1 MPRTAKMFKRMQT
14 VSEFLSLSVMI
25 LMVVAVV
32 AGQASAT
39 AEESSAEAAVEFH
52 QTTEDRFSVDFVGH
66 PGVRAVIITIGVVS
80 DLGQFRGE
88 NE

>member
-1 MPRTAKMFKRMQT
+1 MPRTAKMFKSMQS

-25 LMVVAVV
+25 LMAVAVV

-52 QTTEDRFSVDFVGH
+52 QTTEDRFSIDFVGH

-80 DLGQFRGE
+80 DLGQFRGA